1 MADDEMPETGILR
14 PETGDLTINLR
25 GTLPGNP
32 FAFWSQRVDVRV
44 PKPSYLNELE
54 LIDQPMGLY
63 LGTLAFS
70 DPRRDVGEDQAP
82 ALDPYTSDR
91 GLRAFEAIECR
102 NEARVFIHEASV
114 ATEPCIW
121 LAVGGAACL
130 TLAQARLIAR
140 ELVWLADN
148 HYHHQEVPS

>member
-70 DPRRDVGEDQAP
+70 DPRRDVEIG
-82 ALDPYTSDR
+82 
-91 GLRAFEAIECR
+91 RAH
-102 NEARVFIHEASV
+102 V
-114 ATEPCIW
+114 
-121 LAVGGAACL
+121 
-130 TLAQARLIAR
+130 
-140 ELVWLADN
+140 
-148 HYHHQEVPS
+148 